1 MSSVL
6 RTKKEK
12 NTTGSLTTKHGSGSQ
27 RKVLGNGEEIR
38 RWCRW
43 NLNFHWRDGYTISP
57 PVGVG
62 TGEAGS
68 RVVLWYACVAVASER
83 GRRSPRRRSGALAEQ
98 LCLFGVACNKNAI
111 RRRAAGAVQAF
122 ATEAAQEGVGGGENH
137 CETRECSSRK
147 HLEKPPLHQTST
159 RHSELYCFMLFFIPL
174 PAFFFFFRSVVW
186 KRKDGTVHLV
196 PRVLFFFFCTYAF
209 TSIIRS
215 KI

>member
-1 MSSVL
+1 MVH
-6 RTKKEK
+6 R
-12 NTTGSLTTKHGSGSQ
+12 
-27 RKVLGNGEEIR
+27 
-38 RWCRW
+38 
-43 NLNFHWRDGYTISP
+43 
-57 PVGVG
+57 
-62 TGEAGS
+62 
-68 RVVLWYACVAVASER
+68 YACVAVASEG

-147 HLEKPPLHQTST
+147 QLEKPPLHQTST
-159 RHSELYCFMLFFIPL
+159 RHSELYCFMLFFFFLSPFPL
-174 PAFFFFFRSVVW
+174 FFLRSVVW
-186 KRKDGTVHLV
+186 KRKDGTSCSSCT
-196 PRVLFFFFCTYAF
+196 FFFFCTYAF